1 MSKAAA
7 TPFDRGEWLT
17 VREAAAEFGYNQEY
31 VRQLARDGAIEAQK
45 LGTSLLINHG
55 SLLDYR
61 AGMSGQPSRRGTQAR
76 VPEPPPRLQTIS
88 PTRPQPAAPPPV
100 PPEPAPAADPLTYP
114 GMIDDEALRARNQAA
129 ILLLERLSAPTADE
143 ATAQRETLTYL
154 VKALDRERADSRK
167 LFASP
172 ARPPKKP

>member
-7 TPFDRGEWLT
+7 SPFDRGEWLT

-76 VPEPPPRLQTIS
+76 VTEPPPRLQTIS
-88 PTRPQPAAPPPV
+88 PTRPPTVAPPSAAPESAPV
-100 PPEPAPAADPLTYP
+100 ADPLAYP
-114 GMIDDEALRARNQAA
+114 GLIDDEALQARNQAA
-129 ILLLERLSAPTADE
+129 ILLLERLSAPTTEE

-154 VKALDRERADSRK
+154 VKALDGERSDARK
-167 LFASP
+167 LFPSP

>member
-7 TPFDRGEWLT
+7 SPFDRGEWLT

-45 LGTSLLINHG
+45 LGSSLLINHG

-61 AGMSGQPSRRGTQAR
+61 AGMSGQPARRGTQAR
-76 VPEPPPRLQTIS
+76 VTEPPPRLQTIS
-88 PTRPQPAAPPPV
+88 PTRPQPAAPPPMA
-100 PPEPAPAADPLTYP
+100 PETAPVADPLAFA
-114 GMIDDEALRARNQAA
+114 GQIDDEALRARNQAA

-154 VKALDRERADSRK
+154 VKALDRERSDARK
-167 LFASP
+167 LFPGA
-172 ARPPKKP
+172 ARPPRKP

>member
-7 TPFDRGEWLT
+7 SPFDRGEWLT

-61 AGMSGQPSRRGTQAR
+61 AGMSGQPARRGAQAR
-76 VPEPPPRLQTIS
+76 VTEPPPRLQTMS
-88 PTRPQPAAPPPV
+88 PTRPQPVVPPPV
-100 PPEPAPAADPLTYP
+100 AAEPAPAADPLTHP
-114 GMIDDEALRARNQAA
+114 GQIDDEALRARNQAA
-129 ILLLERLSAPTADE
+129 ILLLERLSAPTAEE

-154 VKALDRERADSRK
+154 VKALDGERADSRR
-167 LFASP
+167 LFPSP
-172 ARPPKKP
+172 ARTPKRP

>member
-7 TPFDRGEWLT
+7 SPFDRGEWLT

-61 AGMSGQPSRRGTQAR
+61 AGMSGQPSRRGTQSR
-76 VPEPPPRLQTIS
+76 VTEPPPRLQTIS
-88 PTRPQPAAPPPV
+88 PARPQPVAPPPGA
-100 PPEPAPAADPLTYP
+100 PEPAPLADPLAHP
-114 GMIDDEALRARNQAA
+114 GQIDDEALQARNQAA
-129 ILLLERLSAPTADE
+129 ILLLERLSAPSSDE

-154 VKALDRERADSRK
+154 VKALDRERSDARK

>member
-1 MSKAAA
+1 M
-7 TPFDRGEWLT
+7 
-17 VREAAAEFGYNQEY
+17 
-31 VRQLARDGAIEAQK
+31 
-45 LGTSLLINHG
+45 
-55 SLLDYR
+55 
-61 AGMSGQPSRRGTQAR
+61 
-76 VPEPPPRLQTIS
+76 
-88 PTRPQPAAPPPV
+88 